1 MNRPIGIFDSGVGG
15 LTVFHEVMK
24 RLPEE
29 DLIYFGDTARVP
41 YGIKSAETVTR
52 YSMEITRFL
61 MGQEIKLLI
70 VACNTA
76 SSVAIPALQSAF
88 TIPVLGVLL
97 PGARAA
103 VRYSTRRR
111 IGVIGTE
118 ATIGSSA
125 YVAAIR
131 DLDTRIDVH
140 TQACPLFVPLA
151 EEGWGGHPIAG
162 AVAREYLEG
171 LSRTGVDTVVLG
183 CTHYPL
189 LKGAIGK
196 IMGEAVTLVD
206 SALETATEVQSLLL
220 DRRLART
227 DNAEPL
233 RKYFVTDAP
242 ERFRK
247 VGERFLQH
255 PLPNVEKVTL

>member
-24 RLPEE
+24 RLPRE
-29 DLIYFGDTARVP
+29 DMIYFGDTARVP

-52 YSMEITRFL
+52 YAMEITRFL
-61 MGQEIKLLI
+61 MEQEIKLLI

-88 TIPVLGVLL
+88 SIPVVGVLL

-103 VRYSTRRR
+103 VRYSRQRR

-125 YVAAIR
+125 YVGAIR
-131 DLDTRIDVH
+131 ELDPAVDVH
-140 TQACPLFVPLA
+140 TRACPLFVPLA
-151 EEGWGGHPIAG
+151 EEGWGGHPIAE
-162 AVAREYLEG
+162 AVAREYLED
-171 LSRTGVDTVVLG
+171 LSRTGVDTLVLG

-189 LKGAIGK
+189 LKEAIGRT
-196 IMGEAVTLVD
+196 MGEAVTLVD
-206 SALETATEVQSLLL
+206 SAMETAKEVQTLLV
-220 DRRLART
+220 DRRLSRT
-227 DNAEPL
+227 DSAAPF
-233 RKYFVTDAP
+233 RKYFVTDSP

-255 PLPNVEKVTL
+255 PLKDVEIVTL